1 MVECAGGGEVAD
13 RGVVLLAP
21 VVGPLSAGDFVRTAC
36 RRGFGPPFT
45 LVLLFPP
52 RNLQGFR
59 VFYFPDIIENMKVMM
74 YSQNDLRFMQ
84 RAVELAMRGEG
95 WVNPNP
101 LVGAVI
107 VRNGRIIGAGWHERW
122 GSLHAERNALAR
134 CSESPSG
141 ATLYVTLEPC
151 CHHGKQPP
159 CVDAIID
166 SGISRVVVGHED
178 PNPLVAGKGIAR
190 MREAGISVTCGVME
204 QELRHMNRVFIKYI
218 TTQRPWIVMKS
229 AMTLDGKIATATGD
243 SRWVTG
249 PSALAEVHRMRHRN
263 MAILAGIGTVA
274 ADDPMLNCRFEGR
287 EVRQPVRIVAD
298 SSARISPDSQI
309 VHTAGSYRTIV
320 AHTETAPAPRVELLR
335 KAGVETWCCRRRDD
349 ELDIDDLVRRIGEA
363 GIDSVLL
370 EGGGTLNEAFL
381 RSRNIDEVCAFIAPK
396 LIGGAEA
403 KTPVEGR
410 GIERMADAVRLEN
423 IRTASF
429 DGDIMISGI
438 VTRN

>member
-1 MVECAGGGEVAD
+1 M
-13 RGVVLLAP
+13 RWRQ
-21 VVGPLSAGDFVRTAC
+21 DFVGGRSGLHLF
-36 RRGFGPPFT
+36 RPGLGPPYTF
-45 LVLLFPP
+45 VRLFPLRIRKDYGAFCSP
-52 RNLQGFR
+52 CG
-59 VFYFPDIIENMKVMM
+59 IENVNVMM

-84 RAVELAMRGEG
+84 RAAELAMRGEG

-122 GSLHAERNALAR
+122 GSLHAERNALSR

-151 CHHGKQPP
+151 CHQGKQPP
-159 CVDAIID
+159 CVDAVID
-166 SGISRVVVGHED
+166 SGISRVVIGHED
-178 PNPLVAGKGIAR
+178 PNPLVAGKSITR

-204 QELRHMNRVFIKYI
+204 EELRYMNRVFIKYI
-218 TTQRPWIVMKS
+218 TTQRPWVVMKS
-229 AMTLDGKIATATGD
+229 AMTLDGKIATSTGD

-249 PSALAEVHRMRHRN
+249 RSALTEVHRMRHRN

-274 ADDPMLNCRFEGR
+274 ADDPLLNCRLDNQ

-298 SSARISPDSQI
+298 SSARISPDSQL
-309 VHTAGSYRTIV
+309 VHTAGEFRTIV
-320 AHTETAPAPRVELLR
+320 AHTEAAPAPRVELLR
-335 KAGVETWCCRRRDD
+335 KAGVETWCCNHRDG
-349 ELDIDDLVRRIGEA
+349 ELEIDDLVRRIGEA

-381 RSRNIDEVCAFIAPK
+381 ASRNIDEVCTFIAPK
-396 LIGGAEA
+396 LIGGAQA

-410 GIERMADAVRLEN
+410 GFERMADAVRLEN
-423 IRTASF
+423 IRTESF
-429 DGDIMISGI
+429 DGDILIRGI
-438 VTRN
+438 VKRN